1 MPQGFFPLKV
11 SRIIRETPDAVSIAF
26 QVPTHLKNQFGYL
39 AGQYLTFH
47 LVINGEEVRRSY
59 SVCSSPYLDE
69 MPVIAVKKVEN
80 GRMST
85 YFNEQLKEGD
95 IIEAMPPMGK
105 FTVEPAES
113 RKTHYVL
120 IGGGSGITPLYSILL
135 TVLNK
140 EPNSTITLLYANR
153 NTESV
158 IFARDLEKLAAA
170 HAGKLDIV
178 YVYDQPPVGW
188 HGLSGFLTTPM
199 IHQVLRQYV
208 ESPREA
214 VYYIC
219 GPGPMMQMAK
229 SSLEM
234 AGIPAEH
241 VRTEY
246 FSAVSTE
253 PKAAP
258 PISETED
265 ASIPHDVK
273 VEVYGKEHTITV
285 KPGDTILNAAQDAGL
300 EPPFSC
306 TVGVCTTCRARV
318 LSGKVH
324 MDEREGLSDAEMNE
338 GFVLTCQS
346 HPLTDG
352 VHVIYE

>member
-26 QVPTHLKNQFGYL
+26 QVPPHLKSQFSYQ

-47 LVINGEEVRRSY
+47 HVINGEEVRRSY

-80 GRMST
+80 GRMSS
-85 YFNEQLKEGD
+85 YFNDHLKEGD
-95 IIEAMPPMGK
+95 ILEAMPPMGK
-105 FTVEPAES
+105 FIVVPEAS
-113 RKTHYVL
+113 RKAHYVL

-135 TVLNK
+135 TVLHQ

-153 NTESV
+153 NEVSV
-158 IFARDLEKLAAA
+158 IFAAALKEMA
-170 HAGKLDIV
+170 ATYPERLDIV
-178 YVYDQPPVGW
+178 YVYDNPPAGW

-199 IHQVLRQYV
+199 IHQVLRQHV
-208 ESPREA
+208 EKPREA

-219 GPGPMMQMAK
+219 GPGPLMQMAK

-234 AGIPAEH
+234 AGIPADH
-241 VRTEY
+241 VKTEY
-246 FSAVSTE
+246 FSAVSSET
-253 PKAAP
+253 KAAP
-258 PISETED
+258 PVSATED
-265 ASIPHDVK
+265 ATIPHDVK

-324 MDEREGLSDAEMNE
+324 MDEREGLSDAEINE

>member
-1 MPQGFFPLKV
+1 MPQGFYPLKV
-11 SRIIRETPDAVSIAF
+11 SRIKRETDDAVSIAF
-26 QVPTHLKNQFGYL
+26 QVPPHLKSQFSYQ

-47 LVINGEEVRRSY
+47 AVINGEEIRRSY
-59 SVCSSPYLDE
+59 SVCSSPYMDE
-69 MPVIAVKKVEN
+69 MPVIAVKKVDQ

-85 YFNEQLKEGD
+85 FMNDALKEGD

-105 FTVEPAES
+105 FTVEPDAN
-113 RKTHYVL
+113 RKQHYML

-135 TVLNK
+135 TVLHR
-140 EPNSTITLLYANR
+140 EPQSSITLLYANR

-158 IFARDLEKLAAA
+158 IFAQDLEKLAAEYA
-170 HAGKLDIV
+170 DRLTIIH
-178 YVYDQPPVGW
+178 VYDTPPAGW

-199 IHQVLRQYV
+199 IHQVIRQYI
-208 ESPREA
+208 EQPRET

-219 GPGPMMQMAK
+219 GPGPLMQIAK

-234 AGIPAEH
+234 AGIPADH

-246 FSAVSTE
+246 FSAVSSE

-258 PISETED
+258 VVSATED
-265 ASIPHDVK
+265 ATVPHDVK

-324 MDEREGLSDAEMNE
+324 MDEREGLSDAEINE

-352 VHVIYE
+352 VHVVYE